1 MPVRYLNT
9 GCNWVM
15 NTTTTSDLL
24 KSRYEFTRDGKAII
38 DISVES
44 IGDLFNSFDKKATFT
59 RRELDQDFVDYVVGC
74 VKELGDVDF
83 VVRITIDQE
92 YNMLQENILRKAMVN
107 HFLFQDDVEKRNL
120 RKEFRKFSFLMTL
133 GVILMLIVS
142 VYRLPEPNAV
152 ELWKKIFY
160 EGVVI
165 AAWVAF
171 WEAFTSLIF
180 GFTPFYQKSGIYGKI
195 VAAEVRVL
203 NNLSRI
209 DL

>member
-1 MPVRYLNT
+1 M
-9 GCNWVM
+9 
-15 NTTTTSDLL
+15 TSELL
-24 KSRYEFTRDGKAII
+24 RNRYEFTREGKAII

-59 RRELDQDFVDYVVGC
+59 RRELDQDFVEYVIGC

-83 VVRITIDQE
+83 VIRITVDRE

-107 HFLFQDDVEKRNL
+107 HFMFQHEVERLNL
-120 RKEFRKFSFLMTL
+120 RKEFRKFSSLLLL
-133 GVILMLIVS
+133 GVVLMLVVS
-142 VYRLPEPNAV
+142 YYKFPNPDEQ
-152 ELWKKIFY
+152 ELWKKISQ
-160 EGVVI
+160 EGLVI

-180 GFTPFYQKSGIYGKI
+180 GFNPFYQKSGIYGKI
-195 VAAEVRVL
+195 VSAEVRVL

-209 DL
+209 EF